1 MSQPAY
7 DEEPLQA
14 PLLAQARALMGDLP
28 GLLTDRIRLFAL
40 ELKRA
45 AGALGQMAALGLLAA
60 ILTATAWVAL
70 WVGFA
75 AGMIA
80 LGLAWPLA
88 ALIVFTINVAGAA
101 WCALRV
107 KALAPLLTLPAT
119 LRSLTEALPEN
130 ERSPSESTRPEP
142 ANPAPTSAA
151 SVAGAA
157 SAAAVASGA
166 RLSKAS
172 TAAPARIGTP
182 APAPTVAG
190 YWAALRKAGGAW
202 VDDRAQS
209 MGAAL
214 AYYTV
219 FSIAPL
225 LLIAISVAGLFF
237 GQDSARDSVVAQLQ
251 GLMGKAGAEAVQ
263 AMLKSVSTP
272 STSIVGTVVGIV
284 VLIIGATSVFAELQD
299 DLNRIWQAP
308 SKEKVAGWWAWL
320 RTRILS
326 MGFILAIGFLMLV
339 SLAASAM
346 FDAAG
351 TWAGGLLG
359 SEKALAEGV
368 NFVVSYLLT
377 AALLALI
384 YRFMPDAHIRWRDV
398 IVGALVTALLFVVG
412 KFLIGLYIAKS
423 ALASGLRRRGLAR
436 GAARMG
442 LLQRPDLPVRR
453 RVHLGICES
462 AGRVERRSRR
472 HPKLGARIARVFRH
486 SRNQD
491 DDRGMAGGVRPSQ
504 GGGGPGR
511 RAVPDRGP
519 GVLEAEGRE
528 PFGRRLGGRPPKVD
542 GRQGRPGQGERR
554 LDRHRAHRADHGGQM
569 SALAGGRR

>member
-1 MSQPAY
+1 M
-7 DEEPLQA
+7 
-14 PLLAQARALMGDLP
+14 
-28 GLLTDRIRLFAL
+28 
-40 ELKRA
+40 
-45 AGALGQMAALGLLAA
+45 
-60 ILTATAWVAL
+60 
-70 WVGFA
+70 
-75 AGMIA
+75 
-80 LGLAWPLA
+80 
-88 ALIVFTINVAGAA
+88 
-101 WCALRV
+101 
-107 KALAPLLTLPAT
+107 
-119 LRSLTEALPEN
+119 
-130 ERSPSESTRPEP
+130 
-142 ANPAPTSAA
+142 
-151 SVAGAA
+151 
-157 SAAAVASGA
+157 
-166 RLSKAS
+166 
-172 TAAPARIGTP
+172 
-182 APAPTVAG
+182 
-190 YWAALRKAGGAW
+190 
-202 VDDRAQS
+202 DDRAQS

-225 LLIAISVAGLFF
+225 LLIAISVAGIVF
-237 GQDSARDSVVAQLQ
+237 GQDAARDSIVAQLQ

-272 STSIVGTVVGIV
+272 STSIVGTVVGVV

-299 DLNRIWQAP
+299 DLNRIWQAH

-398 IVGALVTALLFVVG
+398 IIGALVTALLFVVG

-423 ALASGLRRRGLAR
+423 ALASGF
-436 GAARMG
+436 GAAG
-442 LLQRPDLPVRR
+442 SLAVLLAWVYYSAQIFLFGAEFTWAYANPQAGSSAAPGPAPD
-453 RVHLGICES
+453 S
-462 AGRVERRSRR
+462 
-472 HPKLGARIARVFRH
+472 ARIARVFRH

-491 DDRGMAGGVRPSQ
+491 DDRGMAGGGRPCP
-504 GGGGPGR
+504 GGGGAGR
-511 RAVPDRGP
+511 
-519 GVLEAEGRE
+519 
-528 PFGRRLGGRPPKVD
+528 
-542 GRQGRPGQGERR
+542 
-554 LDRHRAHRADHGGQM
+554 
-569 SALAGGRR
+569 